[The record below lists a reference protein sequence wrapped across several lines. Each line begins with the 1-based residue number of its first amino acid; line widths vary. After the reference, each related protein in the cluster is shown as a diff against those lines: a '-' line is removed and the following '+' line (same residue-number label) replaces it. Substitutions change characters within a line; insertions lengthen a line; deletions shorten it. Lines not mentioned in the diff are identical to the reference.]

1 MLVMCLGYRTEV
13 IPMLL
18 ISSDTFKYLAACSQ
32 ASYEESRLNEA
43 EVGDKKKWLKEGMD
57 CTLLFWNGRVF
68 LMSFSSSLR
77 LHSLCFPV
85 SVLSL
90 DKEMLSFTNY
100 CIQSMPWGNQT

>member
-77 LHSLCFPV
+77 LHSLC
-85 SVLSL
+85 L